1 MKKIL
6 IFPSGTEIAF
16 EILNALKYSKFVE
29 IYGGT
34 SVSDHSDFV
43 YKNLIRGFPFVTEPG
58 FLDFLNDVIDKEK
71 IDCIYPAHDNA
82 CMVLS
87 EYASKIHAQ
96 VIVTDYNTVRIC
108 RSKAE
113 TYRIFKEERFIPI
126 IYDSVDG
133 VKEYPVFVKPEIGQ
147 GAIGAKKIESEY
159 DLKEAL
165 RKDKSLIICE
175 YLPGMEYTVDCF
187 TDRYGRLRVVKLRS
201 RERIKTGISV
211 RSQLIELD
219 NEINTIAEIINSRLK
234 FQGVWFFQV
243 KQDKSG
249 EYRLMEISPRIPG
262 TIGVSRNLG
271 INFAI
276 LTLFDFWGYDVDII
290 DNKYDITT
298 DRAFYSAYKINY
310 EYKHVYLDFDDT
322 LVIKG
327 KVNAD
332 LIKYLY
338 QAKNMGK
345 KLHILSKHIGNIYK
359 ELEKYNISESLFED
373 IFMISLDE
381 EKETYIKEKDSIFID
396 DSFEERMKVF
406 NRCKIPVFD
415 MDMIEALIDWR
426 M

>member
-43 YKNLIRGFPFVTEPG
+43 YKNLIKGFPFVTEPD
-58 FLDFLNDVIDKEK
+58 FIDFLNDIIDREK
-71 IDCIYPAHDNA
+71 IDCVYPAHDSA
-82 CMVLS
+82 CVILS
-87 EYASKIHAQ
+87 KYASKIHAQ
-96 VIVTDYNTVRIC
+96 VIITEYNTVRIC

-113 TYRIFKEERFIPI
+113 TYRTFRNENFIPQ
-126 IYDSVDG
+126 IYESIEM

-147 GAIGAKKIESEY
+147 GSIGAKKINSEY

-165 RKDKSLIICE
+165 RLDDSLIVCE
-175 YLPGMEYTVDCF
+175 YLPGKEYTVDCF

-219 NEINTIAEIINSRLK
+219 GEVKKIAEKINKRLK
-234 FQGVWFFQV
+234 FRGVWFFQI
-243 KQDKSG
+243 KRDKG
-249 EYRLMEISPRIPG
+249 EKYRLMEISPRIPG
-262 TIGVSRNLG
+262 TIGASRNLG
-271 INFAI
+271 INYAV

-290 DNKYDITT
+290 DNNYAMTI
-298 DRAFYSAYKINY
+298 DRAFHSVYKIGYQY
-310 EYKHVYLDFDDT
+310 EHVYIDFDDT
-322 LVIKG
+322 LVIRG
-327 KVNAD
+327 KVNID
-332 LIKYLY
+332 LIKFIY

-345 KLHILSKHIGNIYK
+345 KIHILSKHIGNIYE
-359 ELEKYNISESLFED
+359 ELRKYNISELLFED
-373 IFMISLDE
+373 IWIIPMSE
-381 EKETYIKEKDSIFID
+381 EKVAFIKEKNSIFID
-396 DSFEERMKVF
+396 DSFEERMKVH
-406 NRCKIPVFD
+406 NKCAIPVFD
-415 MDMIEALIDWR
+415 LDMIEALIDWR